1 MAVDFDVYRGRQNE
15 KRALKIVGVCFLA
28 LAAYIAYESVS
39 DLRFKR
45 AAEHSV
51 LGIVLACLS
60 LIVVPVLSRA
70 KRRVGVALGSAAMN
84 ADARQTV
91 FCMYLSAILLGGLLS
106 NIFFGL

>member
-1 MAVDFDVYRGRQNE
+1 
-15 KRALKIVGVCFLA
+15 
-28 LAAYIAYESVS
+28 
-39 DLRFKR
+39 
-45 AAEHSV
+45 
-51 LGIVLACLS
+51 
-60 LIVVPVLSRA
+60 VVPVLSRA